1 MASHSSQQATPAL
14 VIGAV
19 GIVFGDVGTS
29 PLYALRAALS
39 TGLTPSSLPDILGVL
54 SLIFWAIALV
64 VGLKYVAIV
73 LRADNE
79 GEGGVLALT
88 QLTLGSASFK
98 LAGILSL
105 MGLAG
110 CALFFGDGVITPA
123 ISVLSAVEGLE
134 LVAPDLESAILPIA
148 LGILVGLFL
157 VQKKGTT
164 KIGRAFGPIMVTWF
178 AVLSALG
185 VASIVKTPEVLAA
198 VDPRYAITLFLA
210 HPTMGLVI
218 FGAVFLCVTG
228 GEALYADL
236 GHFGRKAITGGWLLI
251 VWPSLLLNY
260 FGQGALLLRNPGAA
274 VNPFFLLAPNELL
287 LPLVILA
294 TAATVIA
301 SQAVIS
307 GVFSI
312 ARQCQQLGLLPRM
325 RVVHSSEHA
334 IGQVYV
340 PSINW
345 LLCIMTLTLV
355 IGFRSSE
362 ALAGAYGVGVSI
374 TMALDSILML
384 IFIFSIST
392 RNRAL
397 QIVAISFVLLIEVGF
412 IAGNLLKLTDGGWV
426 PLVLGLSLLTIMQTW
441 RQGREVLVSRTQRED
456 FTLSEFRSL
465 IDRIKPMTIDKTV
478 VFLSSDAT
486 RIPRTLVR
494 NIQVNQIRHSQTIL
508 LTIVTANVPRVLAG
522 SRARVEE
529 ILPGVYRVV
538 CNVGFMEQIDVPALM
553 QEARRHFK
561 ELDLRGA
568 NYMLSRDD
576 IVTSSRP
583 GMTRIQ
589 KALFAFMSR
598 NSEFAGSHFGIPAE
612 RIIESGRQV
621 EI

>member
-1 MASHSSQQATPAL
+1 MASHSLQQVNLAL
-14 VIGAV
+14 IVGAV

-29 PLYALRAALS
+29 PLYALRAVLS
-39 TGLTPSSLPDILGVL
+39 TGLNPSSLADILGVL

-88 QLTLGSASFK
+88 QLTLGSASSK
-98 LAGILSL
+98 LAGVLSL

-134 LVAPDLESAILPIA
+134 LLAPDLESAILPIA

-198 VDPRYAITLFLA
+198 VDPRYAITLFVS
-210 HPTMGLVI
+210 HPTMALVI

-260 FGQGALLLRNPGAA
+260 FGQGALLLRDPGAA
-274 VNPFFLLAPNELL
+274 ENPFFLLAPNELL

-345 LLCIMTLTLV
+345 LLCVMTLTLV

-374 TMALDSILML
+374 TMALDCILML
-384 IFIFSIST
+384 IFLFSISA

-397 QIVAISFVLLIEVGF
+397 QIAAIGFVLLIDTIF
-412 IAGNLLKLTDGGWV
+412 IAGNLLKLPDGGWV
-426 PLVLGLSLLTIMQTW
+426 PLALGLSLLTIMQTW
-441 RQGREVLVSRTQRED
+441 RHGRETLVARTQRED
-456 FTLSEFRSL
+456 FTLNDFKNL
-465 IDRIKPMTIDKTV
+465 VDRINPATIDKTV
-478 VFLSSDAT
+478 VFLSSDST

-508 LTIVTANVPRVLAG
+508 LTVVIAPIPRVLAG
-522 SRARVEE
+522 SRTRVEE
-529 ILPGVYRVV
+529 ILPGVYRIV

-568 NYMLSRDD
+568 SYMLSRDD

-598 NSEFAGSHFGIPAE
+598 NSEFAGRHFGIPAE

>member
-1 MASHSSQQATPAL
+1 MTPHSNQKLSPAL

-29 PLYALRAALS
+29 PLYALRVVLS
-39 TGLTPSSLPDILGVL
+39 TGLNPSSLPDVLGVL

-73 LRADNE
+73 LRADND

-88 QLTLGSASFK
+88 QLTLGSASYK
-98 LAGILSL
+98 LAGTLSL

-134 LVAPDLESAILPIA
+134 LVAPDLKSAIVPIA
-148 LGILVGLFL
+148 LGILVALFV

-164 KIGRAFGPIMVTWF
+164 TIGRAFGPIMVTWF
-178 AVLSALG
+178 VTLSALG
-185 VASIVKTPEVLAA
+185 IASILKTPEVIAA
-198 VDPRYAITLFLA
+198 VNPKHAIELFLTY
-210 HPTMGLVI
+210 PTMGLVI

-236 GHFGRKAITGGWLLI
+236 GHFGRRTITGGWLLI
-251 VWPSLLLNY
+251 VWPALLLNY
-260 FGQGALLLRNPGAA
+260 FGQGALLLRNPAA
-274 VNPFFLLAPNELL
+274 IENPFFLLAPRELL
-287 LPLVILA
+287 FPLVIMA

-312 ARQCQQLGLLPRM
+312 ARQCQLLGLLPRM

-345 LLCIMTLTLV
+345 LLCVMTLALV
-355 IGFRSSE
+355 IGFQSSE

-384 IFIFSIST
+384 IFLFSIST
-392 RNRAL
+392 RNRVL
-397 QIVAISFVLLIEVGF
+397 QITAISFVLLIETFF
-412 IAGNLLKLTDGGWV
+412 IAGNLLKLPDGGWV
-426 PLVLGLSLLTIMQTW
+426 PLALGLLLLLVMQTW
-441 RQGREVLVSRTQRED
+441 RHGRRELVSRTQRED
-456 FTLSEFRSL
+456 FTLRDFQAL
-465 IDRIKPMTIDKTV
+465 IDRVQPAIVEKTV

-486 RIPRTLVR
+486 RIPRTLAR

-508 LTIVTANVPRVLAG
+508 LTVVTVSIPRVLVG
-522 SRARVEE
+522 SRTHVEE
-529 ILPGVYRVV
+529 IFPGIFRIV
-538 CNVGFMEQIDVPALM
+538 CNVGFMEQIDVPTLLL
-553 QEARRHFK
+553 EARRQFK
-561 ELDLRGA
+561 ELDMRGA
-568 NYMLSRDD
+568 TYMLSRDD

-583 GMTRIQ
+583 GMMRIL
-589 KALFAFMSR
+589 KVLFAFMSR
-598 NSEFAGSHFGIPAE
+598 NSEFAGSHFGIPAD

>member
-1 MASHSSQQATPAL
+1 
-14 VIGAV
+14 
-19 GIVFGDVGTS
+19 
-29 PLYALRAALS
+29 
-39 TGLTPSSLPDILGVL
+39 
-54 SLIFWAIALV
+54 
-64 VGLKYVAIV
+64 
-73 LRADNE
+73 
-79 GEGGVLALT
+79 
-88 QLTLGSASFK
+88 
-98 LAGILSL
+98 

-134 LVAPDLESAILPIA
+134 LLAPDLESAILPIA

-198 VDPRYAITLFLA
+198 VDPRYAITLFVS
-210 HPTMGLVI
+210 HPTMALVI

-260 FGQGALLLRNPGAA
+260 FGQGALLLRDPGAA
-274 VNPFFLLAPNELL
+274 ENPFFLLAPNELL

-345 LLCIMTLTLV
+345 LLCVMTLTLV

-374 TMALDSILML
+374 TMALDCILML
-384 IFIFSIST
+384 IFLFSISA

-397 QIVAISFVLLIEVGF
+397 QIAVIGFVLLIETIF
-412 IAGNLLKLTDGGWV
+412 IAGNLLKLPDGGWV
-426 PLVLGLSLLTIMQTW
+426 PLALGLSLLTIMQTW
-441 RQGREVLVSRTQRED
+441 RHGRETLVARTQRED
-456 FTLSEFRSL
+456 FTLNDFKNL
-465 IDRIKPMTIDKTV
+465 VDRINPATIDKTV
-478 VFLSSDAT
+478 VFYRAT
-486 RIPRTLVR
+486 
-494 NIQVNQIRHSQTIL
+494 
-508 LTIVTANVPRVLAG
+508 PRVFHERW
-522 SRARVEE
+522 SE
-529 ILPGVYRVV
+529 IYKLIKYAIRK
-538 CNVGFMEQIDVPALM
+538 
-553 QEARRHFK
+553 RS
-561 ELDLRGA
+561 
-568 NYMLSRDD
+568 YSLS
-576 IVTSSRP
+576 
-583 GMTRIQ
+583 
-589 KALFAFMSR
+589 
-598 NSEFAGSHFGIPAE
+598 
-612 RIIESGRQV
+612 
-621 EI
+621 

>member
-29 PLYALRAALS
+29 PLYALRAVLS
-39 TGLTPSSLPDILGVL
+39 TGLNPSSLPDILGVL
-54 SLIFWAIALV
+54 SLIFWAIAWV

-98 LAGILSL
+98 LAGVLSL

-134 LVAPDLESAILPIA
+134 LVAPDLESAIVPIA
-148 LGILVGLFL
+148 LGVLVCLFL

-164 KIGRAFGPIMVTWF
+164 TIGRAFGPIMVTWF
-178 AVLSALG
+178 ATLSALG

-198 VDPRYAITLFLA
+198 VDPRYAIALFFS

-236 GHFGRKAITGGWLLI
+236 GHFGRRAITGGWLLI
-251 VWPSLLLNY
+251 VWPALLLNY
-260 FGQGALLLRNPGAA
+260 FGQGALLLRDPSAA
-274 VNPFFLLAPNELL
+274 ENPFFLLAPRELL
-287 LPLVILA
+287 FPLVILA

-345 LLCIMTLTLV
+345 LLCVMTLALV

-384 IFIFSIST
+384 IFLFSIST

-397 QIVAISFVLLIEVGF
+397 QIAAISFVLLIEMVF
-412 IAGNLLKLTDGGWV
+412 IAGNLLKLPDGGWV

-441 RQGREVLVSRTQRED
+441 RHGREVLVSRTQRED
-456 FTLSEFRSL
+456 FTLGEFKSL
-465 IDRIKPMTIDKTV
+465 VDRIKPMTIDKTV
-478 VFLSSDAT
+478 VFLSSDST

-508 LTIVTANVPRVLAG
+508 LTVVTAPIPRVLAG
-522 SRARVEE
+522 SRTRVEE
-529 ILPGVYRVV
+529 ILPGVYRIV
-538 CNVGFMEQIDVPALM
+538 CNVGFMEQIDVPSLM

-568 NYMLSRDD
+568 SYMLSRDD